1 MKTNTANRFLLLLT
15 IVAAF
20 SFQGCIK
27 DKCSGQYTYFNYEPV
42 YITYEELRTSVAS
55 DGPHALKNP
64 GKIWFSNNYIFIN
77 EQNEGI
83 HVINN
88 ANPSSPIN
96 EAFIKIPGNLDL
108 AVRGNTLYADSYI
121 DLIAIDISN
130 PSAVTIT
137 KRIENALPQR
147 GTNGFTADWGFQ
159 QTDPNGVITHY
170 NKVAVTTDYEMDCN
184 GGMNDN
190 GGMFIDG
197 GFAPTL
203 ADANTGGVLNTSES
217 GTNAGDIGSKG
228 GSMARFA
235 MSQNYLYIVDNSTMH
250 LYDIANPASP
260 TFSNQVQVG
269 WEIETIFIRGSYLYI
284 GSTTGMHIYDNS
296 TPSNPTWVS
305 TYSHVNSCDPV
316 VVEGDYA
323 YVTLRSG
330 TECDGFTNQ
339 LDVVDISN
347 KSNPTLA
354 ASFPMT
360 NPHGLGIENGTLFL
374 CDGADGLKVFNA
386 SNPLTVGDNMTQH
399 FAGINA
405 YDVIPFQKRLFMIGA
420 DGFYQYDY
428 TDPSNLQL
436 LSILSVQ

>member
-15 IVAAF
+15 VLAAF

-27 DKCSGQYTYFNYEPV
+27 DKCKTEYTYFRYEPV
-42 YITYEELRTSVAS
+42 YITYEDLRASVAS

-77 EQNEGI
+77 EKNEGI

-108 AVRGNTLYADSYI
+108 AVRNNTLYADSYV
-121 DLIAIDISN
+121 DLLAIDISS
-130 PSAVTIT
+130 PSAVSVT

-147 GTNGFTADWGFQ
+147 GTNGFSNNWDFAATN
-159 QTDPNGVITHY
+159 PNGVITHY
-170 NKVAVTTDYEMDCN
+170 DRIEITEDYDMDCG
-184 GGMNDN
+184 GGMQED
-190 GGMFIDG
+190 GGMFIDNG
-197 GFAPTL
+197 GIMNASSGGTSGAPNI
-203 ADANTGGVLNTSES
+203 DFNGGPS
-217 GTNAGDIGSKG
+217 GDVGSKG

-250 LYDIANPASP
+250 LYDIANSTSP
-260 TFSNQVQVG
+260 TFSTQVQVG
-269 WEIETIFIRGSYLYI
+269 WEIETIFIRGSHLYI
-284 GSTTGMHIYDNS
+284 GSTSGMHIYNNS
-296 TPSNPTWVS
+296 SPSNPTWVS

-316 VVEGDYA
+316 VVEGNYA

-347 KSNPTLA
+347 KANPTLV
-354 ASFPMT
+354 ASYPMT

-374 CDGADGLKVFNA
+374 CDGADGLKVYDA
-386 SNPLTVGDNMTQH
+386 SNPLTIGENQLQH
-399 FAGINA
+399 FAGIDA

-428 TDPSNLQL
+428 TDPSNLVL